1 MIIARTD
8 LLAATRFYG
17 PPWHIEEIMGNVR
30 VWRARDTPEAG
41 AFSLADGGKP

>member
-30 VWRARDTPEAG
+30 VWSAEHPRSG
-41 AFSLADGGKP
+41 CFSLADGGKP